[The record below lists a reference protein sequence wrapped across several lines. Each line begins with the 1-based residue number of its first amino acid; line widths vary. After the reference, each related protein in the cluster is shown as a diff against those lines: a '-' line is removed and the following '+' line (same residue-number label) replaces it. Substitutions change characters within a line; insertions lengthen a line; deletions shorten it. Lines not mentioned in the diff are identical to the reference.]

1 MWYVYILKCK
11 DGSYYTGI
19 TNNLEQRLSDH
30 NNGKGAKYTRHR
42 RPLKLIYKKEYPDK
56 LTANRREIAIK
67 DMSREKKEELIR
79 IGG

>member
-42 RPLKLIYKKEYPDK
+42 RPVKLIYRGSYPDK
-56 LTANRREIAIK
+56 LTANKREIEIK
-67 DMSREKKEELIR
+67 SMSRQRKEELTR
-79 IGG
+79 TGK